1 MRTKNIHKNRGFTLI
16 ELLVVIAIIAILIAL
31 LLPAVQQ
38 AREAARRSTCK
49 NSLKQIG
56 LALHNYHDTH
66 RTFPPGAVWY
76 GVGSAPANGRDA
88 NWGTTW
94 VVQVLPFMDQ
104 APLYN
109 NYNMSLPARSTNAS
123 TGNSPLQAKIAIL
136 RCPSQPGIDQS
147 LLTQDFTG
155 FSKITYA
162 GSVGA
167 GSTLTI
173 ADFNNNARR
182 GIFSA
187 IAQNGAKIRDI
198 TDGTSNTIMLG
209 EIVTGTVTSDDKGA
223 WGWCTGALFSG
234 INGTGV
240 LTPNTTQNYDRT
252 PYASNDTSNKDFN
265 RRNNPDITGAGSGQA
280 ARSFHV
286 GGVHVALT
294 DGAVRFIS
302 ENVDQTTY
310 LNLMSISDGNVIG
323 EF

>member
-1 MRTKNIHKNRGFTLI
+1 MRSKYVYSKRGFTLI

-56 LALHNYHDTH
+56 LALHNYHDSH
-66 RTFPPGAVWY
+66 GTFPPGAVWY

-94 VVQVLPFMDQ
+94 VVQILPFMDQ
-104 APLYN
+104 ATLYN
-109 NYNMSLPARSTNAS
+109 NYNMSLNARSTNSSSS
-123 TGNSPLQAKIAIL
+123 TSVLQAKIPLL
-136 RCPSQPGIDQS
+136 RCPSQPGIDS
-147 LLTQDFTG
+147 YLLTQDFTG

-167 GSTLTI
+167 GSTLDL
-173 ADFNNNARR
+173 ADFNSTRR
-182 GIFSA
+182 GIFSE

-198 TDGTSNTIMLG
+198 IDGTSNSIMLA
-209 EIVTGTVTSDDKGA
+209 EIVVGTNTGDDKGA

-234 INGTGV
+234 TNENGV
-240 LTPNTTQNYDRT
+240 LTPNSQTVYDRT
-252 PYASNDTSNKDFN
+252 PYASNDTTDYNFN
-265 RRNNPDITGAGSGQA
+265 RRNNPDDTNDGSGQA
-280 ARSFHV
+280 ARSFHT
-286 GGVHVALT
+286 GGVHAALA
-294 DGAVRFIS
+294 DGSVRFIS

-310 LNLMSISDGNVIG
+310 LNLLSIGDGSVLG
-323 EF
+323 EY